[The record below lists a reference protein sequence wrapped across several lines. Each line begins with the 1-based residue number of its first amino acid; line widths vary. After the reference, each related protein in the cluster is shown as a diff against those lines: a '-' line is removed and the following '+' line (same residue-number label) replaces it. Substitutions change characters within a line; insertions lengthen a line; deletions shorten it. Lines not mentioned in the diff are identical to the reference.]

1 MWSNE
6 DSKVVS
12 RLYTV
17 TILGSSVVIAAM
29 LAARVVLNFR
39 NLYYMSHVQGAWLT
53 CAYDFVHG
61 VLYRPLFG
69 PIGYGGTRFFPLY
82 FVLTGSLSRIFGRLE
97 DAGLILSAVSVVLL
111 ACGCFVLLRRLDVS
125 LLLSLAAAAAVI
137 SAATTHEALLTT
149 KGDGLAAMLNIWGI
163 ALCLS
168 PNDKEKRIWLYPA
181 AVLFSLAFA
190 AKLTT
195 VFGFA
200 SVVIVW
206 TLSRRFEDLARLGVA
221 TCLGYVAVVSAIYF
235 GSGGRALEIFR
246 VCASGGGSIGYA
258 IEAPLQMIGTAIE
271 YDPLMVVFLV
281 PATAF
286 AFSYFKKI
294 PTEILPIY
302 FFVVLAATTVIFASR
317 GTLSNHL
324 LDLHVAGVLVVA
336 YSASRNSAFA
346 EIGTGILAAGLVV
359 ASLQI
364 ATDLHYDLSKPSRRT
379 QMRQLV
385 EKIPADGRPIL
396 AENAFVVVQS
406 GKTPYL
412 LDPFMFRVFTA
423 RYPAL
428 GVELRDKLAHQGF
441 SAVVLERDPD
451 SEVGRNWYK
460 DVHFGGSFVQDLEA
474 NYSLSYSVGPESV
487 YLPKATQP

>member
-1 MWSNE
+1 MSSNK
-6 DSKVVS
+6 DSNVVS
-12 RLYTV
+12 RLYSV
-17 TILGSSVVIAAM
+17 TILGSSAVIAAM
-29 LAARVVLNFR
+29 LVARVILNFR
-39 NLYYMSHVQGAWLT
+39 NLYYISHVEGAWLT

-97 DAGLILSAVSVVLL
+97 DAGLILSAASVLL
-111 ACGCFVLLRRLDVS
+111 LGYGCFVLLRRLNVS
-125 LLLSLAAAAAVI
+125 LLLSLAAVTAVL
-137 SAATTHEALLTT
+137 SAATTHEALLQT

-163 ALCLS
+163 TLCLS
-168 PNDKEKRIWLYPA
+168 PKEKRVWLYLA
-181 AVLFSLAFA
+181 AILFSLAFA

-200 SVVIVW
+200 SVILVW
-206 TLSRRFEDLARLGVA
+206 ALSRRFEDVWRLGLA
-221 TCLGYVAVVSAIYF
+221 TCIGYVAVVSAIYF

-246 VCASGGGSIGYA
+246 VCASGGGSITYA
-258 IEAPLQMIGTAIE
+258 FEAPLQMIGTALE
-271 YDPLMVVFLV
+271 YDPVMVVFLV

-302 FFVVLAATTVIFASR
+302 FFVVLAATTVIFGSR

-324 LDLHVAGVLVVA
+324 LDLHVAGVLVLA
-336 YSASRNSAFA
+336 YSASRNSVFA
-346 EIGTGILAAGLVV
+346 EISTGIMAVGLVV
-359 ASLQI
+359 ACLQI
-364 ATDLHYDLSKPSRRT
+364 ATNLHYNLSKPSRRAE
-379 QMRQLV
+379 MRQLV

-406 GKTPYL
+406 GETPYL

-428 GVELRDKLAHQGF
+428 GVDLWDKLAHQGF
-441 SAVVLERDPD
+441 AAVVLERNPD
-451 SEVGRNWYK
+451 SEVGRKWYEE
-460 DVHFGGSFVQDLEA
+460 VHFGGKFVENLEA
-474 NYSLSYSVGPESV
+474 NYSLSYTVGPEYV

>member
-1 MWSNE
+1 MSSNE

-12 RLYTV
+12 RLYSV

-29 LAARVVLNFR
+29 LVARVILNFR
-39 NLYYMSHVQGAWLT
+39 NLYYMSHVEGAWLT

-82 FVLTGSLSRIFGRLE
+82 FILTGILSRIFGRLE
-97 DAGLILSAVSVVLL
+97 NAGLILSAASVLL
-111 ACGCFVLLRRLDVS
+111 LGCGCFVLLRRLNVN
-125 LLLSLAAAAAVI
+125 LLLSLAAVTAVL
-137 SAATTHEALLTT
+137 SAATTHEALLQT
-149 KGDGLAAMLNIWGI
+149 KGDGLAAMLNICGI
-163 ALCLS
+163 TLCLS
-168 PNDKEKRIWLYPA
+168 PKEKRVWLYLA
-181 AVLFSLAFA
+181 AILFSLAFA

-200 SVVIVW
+200 SVILVW
-206 TLSRRFEDLARLGVA
+206 TLSRRFQDVWRLGLA
-221 TCLGYVAVVSAIYF
+221 TCLGYVAVVSAMYF

-246 VCASGGGSIGYA
+246 VCASGGGSITYA
-258 IEAPLQMIGTAIE
+258 FEAPLQMIGTALE
-271 YDPLMVVFLV
+271 YDPVMVVFLV

-302 FFVVLAATTVIFASR
+302 FFVVLAATTVIFGSR

-324 LDLHVAGVLVVA
+324 LDLHVAGVLVLA

-346 EIGTGILAAGLVV
+346 EISTGIMAVGLVV
-359 ASLQI
+359 ACLQI
-364 ATDLHYDLSKPSRRT
+364 ATDLHYNLSRPSRRAE
-379 QMRQLV
+379 MRQLV

-406 GKTPYL
+406 GRTPYL

-428 GVELRDKLAHQGF
+428 GIDLQDKLAHRGF
-441 SAVVLERDPD
+441 AAVVLERNPD
-451 SEVGRNWYK
+451 SEVGRNWYE
-460 DVHFGGSFVQDLEA
+460 DVHFGGTFVQDLEA
-474 NYSLSYSVGPESV
+474 NYALSYSVGPEYV